1 MLDASSFF
9 KHIKDWVVYS
19 QQFLYTYPERPDLT
33 CYGLGSNACGNSWG
47 MQTNQKALAAFICA
61 SYEPDILWE
70 GTGLTAQKVR
80 EECIAML
87 RFTLESH
94 LTGSYHMTDG
104 KKWGHNWISTLGTS
118 RMMHAVNAVWDELS
132 DADRA
137 AIRRVFISEADFL
150 LDEYPI
156 TAGLIENNHPES
168 NIWNG
173 ALLYQTACMYPDA
186 PNAEA
191 YKEKATRFIINGLS
205 RESDE
210 FSDKVYD
217 GIRVKDAF
225 VGANLFDTMACDHHH
240 YMNVGYMVIC
250 LSNLAML
257 YFWCKDRGYKLPEA
271 FDHNVLDAWKLI
283 RSCTFEDGRLWRIGG
298 DTRVRYCYCQDYA
311 LPMWALMS
319 ERYGI
324 DCDGLVEGW
333 LSQVEKEVKNNG
345 DGSFLSDRL
354 DFMLRVTP
362 YYFTRIDSD
371 RACTLT
377 MVGAWRRNYP
387 LGGKKRSEEYTE
399 WYDPYHGS
407 LLTKSER
414 RKASFTWI
422 AGERPT
428 ATFIPAHESTLAEWQ
443 QNMTGQAR
451 SFGAMNADVILEHHE
466 HTFGG
471 GFLTYGKSAS
481 ESKRF
486 YCEGYRSDT
495 PAVKT
500 IAYAALPDDTTA
512 ISVQRAI
519 SPNRIYERSY
529 ASIMLRI
536 PNDVYNG
543 NERCYYSASEDF
555 ALKGGRFAEEKNI
568 PVGSYVNVEDK
579 MGIASLDALT
589 VKAPAQRQIDIVIGE
604 TQDSNRD
611 GYGTLYCND
620 IVGEYSDK
628 ARWFN
633 PGDEIYRCAF
643 AVNIGTSEQTA
654 NMAKTL
660 SAYESDEKDLIGISV
675 MGADKREYLLILNAG
690 EGSLIPALPT
700 GFTLFS
706 GKAELCE
713 GEALLAVKG

>member
-1 MLDASSFF
+1 MLDSEVFF
-9 KHIKDWVVYS
+9 KHIKDWIVFS

-33 CYGLGSNACGNSWG
+33 CYGLGANAGGNSWG
-47 MQTNQKALAAFICA
+47 MQTNQKALAAFIAA
-61 SYEPDILWE
+61 SYEPSIDWT
-70 GTGLTAQKVR
+70 GTGLTAGKVR
-80 EECIAML
+80 EQGLAML

-104 KKWGHNWISTLGTS
+104 KKWGHNWISTLGTA
-118 RMMHAVNAVWDELS
+118 RMMHAVNMIYDELT
-132 DADRA
+132 DADKA
-137 AIRRVFISEADFL
+137 SMKRVFISEADFL
-150 LDEYPI
+150 LNEYQI

-205 RESDE
+205 KESDE
-210 FSDKVYD
+210 FSETVYD
-217 GIRVKDAF
+217 GIKVKDAF

-257 YFWCKDRGYKLPEA
+257 YFWCRDRGFKIPEA
-271 FDHNVLDAWKLI
+271 LDHNVLEAWRLI

-333 LSQVEKEVKNNG
+333 LDQVAKEVENNG

-354 DFMLRVTP
+354 DFMLKVTP

-377 MVGAWRRNYP
+377 MVGSWKKNYA
-387 LGGKKRSEEYTE
+387 LDGKKKTDELYS

-407 LLTKSER
+407 LLSKSEK

-428 ATFIPAHESTLAEWQ
+428 ATFIPAYESTLAEWQ

-451 SFGAMNADVILEHHE
+451 SFGSMNADVIIEHYE
-466 HTFGG
+466 HTFEG

-486 YCEGYRSDT
+486 YCEGYRFDT

-512 ISVQRAI
+512 ISVQRAV

-529 ASIMLRI
+529 ASVMLRI
-536 PNDVYNG
+536 PNDLYNG
-543 NERCYYSASEDF
+543 NERSYYTEVSDF
-555 ALKGGRFAEEKNI
+555 KLRGGRFAEKKDI
-568 PVGSYVNVEDK
+568 ASGSYVNIDGK
-579 MGIASLDALT
+579 MGIASLNPLT
-589 VKAPAQRQIDIVIGE
+589 VKAPELRQIDIVIGE

-620 IVGEYSDK
+620 IVAAYSDEPK
-628 ARWFN
+628 WFN

-643 AVNIGTSEQTA
+643 AVNIGDRLETEK
-654 NMAKTL
+654 MAKTL
-660 SAYESDEKDLIGISV
+660 KSYVMDNKNLLGVSV
-675 MGADKREYLLILNAG
+675 LGADSFEYLLILNIGEETETPTLPDRFSVLAG
-690 EGSLIPALPT
+690 EGDLKGGA
-700 GFTLFS
+700 
-706 GKAELCE
+706 
-713 GEALLAVKG
+713 ALLAVRK